1 MTAAATTARPLL
13 PSERLRVALL
23 MVPEGTGACVTLNAE
38 AARALLD
45 ELREIREMKAAE
57 FARAAADEAAG
68 VLAQAREL
76 LAEAVERARLAR
88 RDMIL
93 TLAGGALIALVLI
106 LPGAF

>member
-1 MTAAATTARPLL
+1 MTGAATTSRPLL

-45 ELREIREMKAAE
+45 ELRAIREMKAAE
-57 FARAAADEAAG
+57 SVG
-68 VLAQAREL
+68 VLAEARDL

-93 TLAGGALIALVLI
+93 TLAGGALLALALI

>member
-1 MTAAATTARPLL
+1 MTGADTTSRPLL
-13 PSERLRVALL
+13 PSERFRVALL

-57 FARAAADEAAG
+57 SVG
-68 VLAQAREL
+68 VLAEARDL

-93 TLAGGALIALVLI
+93 SLAGGALLALVLI
-106 LPGAF
+106 LPGVF

>member
-1 MTAAATTARPLL
+1 MTGADTTSRP
-13 PSERLRVALL
+13 LL

-45 ELREIREMKAAE
+45 ELRAIREMKAAE
-57 FARAAADEAAG
+57 SVG
-68 VLAQAREL
+68 VLAEARDL

-93 TLAGGALIALVLI
+93 TLAGGALLALVLI
-106 LPGAF
+106 LPGVF